1 LARSTNGYTVGV
13 VTEVVAPDRS
23 QDRAVIE
30 KITEDLARTID
41 ADLRSQFANA
51 LQSKFVITTNET
63 AINEVF

>member
-1 LARSTNGYTVGV
+1 MTTIS
-13 VTEVVAPDRS
+13 
-23 QDRAVIE
+23 VIIPTHNRPE
-30 KITEDLARTID
+30 SLARTID